1 MRKEDEKLDN
11 LFNNQW
17 DIYNLENNH
26 KEKFLNRL
34 QNKKNSKKNYFIP
47 FAIAASLLI
56 LISIIFLFNKP
67 EKSNELKFASKETK
81 QTDSIFTVMIERE
94 LIKIKE
100 KKSPENE
107 KIIVDA
113 LKQMKMLD
121 ADYENIKHELLTT
134 GENKQI
140 INAMITNLQ
149 TRINFLQSVL
159 QHIESSEKLK
169 SITDE
174 KTI

>member
-1 MRKEDEKLDN
+1 MEKLH
-11 LFNNQW
+11 
-17 DIYNLENNH
+17 Y
-26 KEKFLNRL
+26 
-34 QNKKNSKKNYFIP
+34 
-47 FAIAASLLI
+47 
-56 LISIIFLFNKP
+56 
-67 EKSNELKFASKETK
+67 
-81 QTDSIFTVMIERE
+81 E